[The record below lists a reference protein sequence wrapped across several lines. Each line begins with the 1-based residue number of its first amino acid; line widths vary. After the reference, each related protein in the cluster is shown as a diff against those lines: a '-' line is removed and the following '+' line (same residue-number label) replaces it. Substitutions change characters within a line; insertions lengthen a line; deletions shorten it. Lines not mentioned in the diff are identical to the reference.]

1 MTTPLL
7 PGHRT
12 RKPSS
17 RSGSSQLTS
26 TSSTRAPDGPRRHQ
40 ATIDSTRSRGP
51 SKTAVTDPSR
61 SLHTQPAR
69 PRDDARALVSERKN
83 TPCTYPLTR
92 TDALLVSVVPLLADE
107 RHEPH

>member
-1 MTTPLL
+1 
-7 PGHRT
+7 
-12 RKPSS
+12 
-17 RSGSSQLTS
+17 
-26 TSSTRAPDGPRRHQ
+26 Q

-83 TPCTYPLTR
+83 TPCTCPLTR

-107 RHEPH
+107 RHEPHGNRLLQARALRACSASSGIRSIEYTSRASSASTAAW